1 VRDSASTDLTPV
13 VSALNVAFIQKS
25 DAICAICRKKT
36 LKIDPILAAFGI
48 YHFARA
54 INMTSVKSAR

>member
-1 VRDSASTDLTPV
+1 VL
-13 VSALNVAFIQKS
+13 SALNVAFIQKS